1 MASRIAQWLA
11 DARLPQILQMVHV
24 IKTELTRRGVTYA
37 WEASQVPT
45 DRSRSKRYRLKL
57 ATWTVV
63 REVGQPSPRI
73 LSSPQAAALLA
84 QDLLR
89 EADDDKEHFWA
100 VLLDTKNA
108 YLMHTLVSVGTL
120 SSSLVHPRE
129 VLGPALREGA
139 ASLILIHNHPSGDP
153 TPSSEDLRLTRQL
166 SQSATLLDLRLHDHV
181 IIGNGTER
189 WVSLADRGQLQ

>member
-1 MASRIAQWLA
+1 MASRIAVWLA
-11 DARLPQILQMVHV
+11 GARLPQILHIVHV
-24 IKTELTRRGVTYA
+24 IKTELTRRSVSFA
-37 WEASQVPT
+37 WEASQVPP
-45 DRSRSKRYRLKL
+45 DPSRSKRYRLKV

-63 REVGQPSPRI
+63 RETGQPSPRI

-89 EADDDKEHFWA
+89 DADDDKEHFWA
-100 VLLDTKNA
+100 VLLNSKNH

-139 ASLILIHNHPSGDP
+139 ASVIVIHNHPSGDP
-153 TPSSEDLRLTRQL
+153 TPSSEDVRLTRQL
-166 SQSATLLDLRLHDHV
+166 SEGAKLLDLHLHDHV

-189 WVSLADRGQLQ
+189 WISLADRREL

>member
-1 MASRIAQWLA
+1 MASRIAVWLA
-11 DARLPQILQMVHV
+11 GARLPQILHAVQLF
-24 IKTELTRRGVTYA
+24 KAELTRRGVTFA
-37 WEASQVPT
+37 WEVSQVPPT
-45 DRSRSKRYRLKL
+45 PSLSKRYRLKL
-57 ATWTVV
+57 ATWTVI
-63 REVGQPSPRI
+63 REPGQPSPRI

-108 YLMHTLVSVGTL
+108 YLMHTLVSIGTV
-120 SSSLVHPRE
+120 SASLVHPRD

-153 TPSSEDLRLTRQL
+153 TPSPEDLRLTRQL
-166 SQSATLLDLRLHDHV
+166 ADGAKLLDLHLHDHV

-189 WVSLADRGQLQ
+189 WISLADRGQL